1 MNTLECQIC
10 SIREF
15 KSLIDSLVKPNNTI
29 IRNYDEIKDLCKANE
44 GQILKIFYFYR
55 NNIQDILYESN
66 NVIDIKDLYNE
77 IEFSELFYLSLLLY
91 NSNLVNFYFSFDFIK
106 NIDSIEE
113 ENSIKQIILSKI
125 IIILIDYSKGLDYY
139 YKKKNELENI
149 ESSNRDI
156 IKRKLEI
163 FNKEFNLKYDIK
175 SFLNTKIDYIYKEII
190 VSLIKENKFGNNNY
204 YKDKFKKLDLESIDI
219 TKTILDGLSEE
230 LDIKKN
236 KFLENYMINEDRLED
251 EKVINFYDILFNF
264 ILKKPK
270 YIYINNFLI
279 INRNNFSE
287 LLKNNSKK
295 CKFKQFILDSFSSQ
309 DNDNTKNLVNYNGF
323 SNSMFWKD
331 IKEFHQ
337 NNKEKDLYISI
348 SQSETNEI
356 KSKSKIDINKAREI
370 LQKLKIIIDID
381 CNTINKILVIKT
393 LFCYGKNYQKIIN
406 YEDDLK
412 DFDFGDKEGKIK
424 DKKIYKKYNQFL
436 DFVEEIKEYIS
447 KSKICFNPRIILEL
461 KRIELESGDFD
472 MICISTFKK
481 KNLEKKIKFTD
492 KNILSKGISGNNI
505 GFTLLINELSEDDY
519 KGEEYTYNE

>member
-1 MNTLECQIC
+1 MI
-10 SIREF
+10 
-15 KSLIDSLVKPNNTI
+15 
-29 IRNYDEIKDLCKANE
+29 
-44 GQILKIFYFYR
+44 
-55 NNIQDILYESN
+55 YELR
-66 NVIDIKDLYNE
+66 V
-77 IEFSELFYLSLLLY
+77 
-91 NSNLVNFYFSFDFIK
+91 
-106 NIDSIEE
+106 
-113 ENSIKQIILSKI
+113 
-125 IIILIDYSKGLDYY
+125 
-139 YKKKNELENI
+139 
-149 ESSNRDI
+149 
-156 IKRKLEI
+156 
-163 FNKEFNLKYDIK
+163 
-175 SFLNTKIDYIYKEII
+175 
-190 VSLIKENKFGNNNY
+190 
-204 YKDKFKKLDLESIDI
+204 
-219 TKTILDGLSEE
+219 
-230 LDIKKN
+230 
-236 KFLENYMINEDRLED
+236 
-251 EKVINFYDILFNF
+251 ILFNF

-287 LLKNNSKK
+287 LLNNNSKK

-337 NNKEKDLYISI
+337 NNKEKDLYIPI

-356 KSKSKIDINKAREI
+356 KSKSKIDINTAREI

-472 MICISTFKK
+472 MKCIYSFENQTLK
-481 KNLEKKIKFTD
+481 EEIKFMD
-492 KNILSKGISGNNI
+492 YNILSNGINGKNLGLI
-505 GFTLLINELSEDDY
+505 LLINELCDEDY
-519 KGEEYTYNE
+519 EGEEYSYND